1 MSLMDLLALFG
12 IMVCLAALPSSSV
25 ALVVVH
31 SAAANLRSGLAVSV
45 GIVAGDLL
53 LATLAIVGMTTL
65 AEALGS
71 FFLVLRYCAAAYLLW
86 LGVGL
91 IRSAASD
98 ATTSEFPVA
107 RTLHGSFLAG
117 FLLTL
122 GDVKAILFYASL
134 FPAFIDLANLSAGDM
149 AIIMAITALAVGGV
163 KAVYAFAAQR
173 VALSAARSKWKKP
186 AQMATGSLMVGA
198 GGYLIARP

>member
-1 MSLMDLLALFG
+1 MSLMDMFALFG
-12 IMVCLAALPSSSV
+12 IMACLAALPSSSV
-25 ALVVVH
+25 ALVIVH
-31 SAAANLRSGLAVSV
+31 STTVSLRSGLAVSL

-53 LATLAIVGMTTL
+53 FAVLAIVGMTGL

-71 FFLVLRYCAAAYLLW
+71 FFIMLRYCAAAYLLW

-98 ATTSEFPVA
+98 ALTSEFPVA

-163 KAVYAFAAQR
+163 KVLYALSARR
-173 VALSAARSKWKKP
+173 VALKAGRSRWKKP

>member
-1 MSLMDLLALFG
+1 MFALFG
-12 IMVCLAALPSSSV
+12 IMACLAALPSSSV

-31 SAAANLRSGLAVSV
+31 SAVANLRSGLAVSL
-45 GIVAGDLL
+45 GIVAADLL
-53 LATLAIVGMTTL
+53 FATLAIIGMTTL

-71 FFLVLRYCAAAYLLW
+71 FFLLLRYCAAAYLLW

-91 IRSAASD
+91 IRSATSESASR
-98 ATTSEFPVA
+98 EFPVA
-107 RTLHGSFLAG
+107 RTMRGSFLAG

-134 FPAFIDLANLSAGDM
+134 FPAFIDLANLSAGGM
-149 AIIMAITALAVGGV
+149 SIIMAITVLAVGGV

-173 VALSAARSKWKKP
+173 VALTAGRSKWKKP
-186 AQMATGSLMVGA
+186 AQMATGGLMVGA
-198 GGYLIARP
+198 GGYLIAKP

>member
-1 MSLMDLLALFG
+1 MFALFG
-12 IMVCLAALPSSSV
+12 IMACLAALPSSSV

-31 SAAANLRSGLAVSV
+31 SAAANLRSGLAVSL

-53 LATLAIVGMTTL
+53 FATLAVVGMTTL

-71 FFLVLRYCAAAYLLW
+71 LFILLRYCAAAYLLW

-91 IRSAASD
+91 IRSATSD
-98 ATTSEFPVA
+98 ASKSEFPVA

-134 FPAFIDLANLSAGDM
+134 FPAFVDLANLSAGDM
-149 AIIMAITALAVGGV
+149 AIIMVITALAVGGV
-163 KAVYAFAAQR
+163 KVVYAVAAQR
-173 VALSAARSKWKKP
+173 VALTVGRSKWKKP
-186 AQMATGSLMVGA
+186 AQMATGGLMLGA
-198 GGYLIARP
+198 GGYLVAKP